1 MGHLACMQTLPFTSI
16 PGPMHISTTFDKH
29 TSDMCSKTLPWRP
42 DVWHLTL
49 LHGGS
54 ITGLQKVKMPCSV
67 VLGMQNSALYETQ
80 WIVQFGPLVKV
91 CWPSP
96 CQGLSLYT
104 WTNHFTLVS
113 HPALLLPPQKIY
125 LKIFGPTQL
134 DPNYINKINVTFNA
148 LIIGFVQRHDE
159 E

>member
-1 MGHLACMQTLPFTSI
+1 
-16 PGPMHISTTFDKH
+16 
-29 TSDMCSKTLPWRP
+29 
-42 DVWHLTL
+42 
-49 LHGGS
+49 
-54 ITGLQKVKMPCSV
+54 
-67 VLGMQNSALYETQ
+67 MQNSALYETQ

-104 WTNHFTLVS
+104 WTNHFTLVP